1 MNTPQ
6 TPRQDAAWN
15 LNSLRRGITYRATT
29 RQGTAAG
36 EYLGMEAPHG
46 DRAILLRHGAR
57 TESIPLSDVTSIQP
71 VAA

>member
-1 MNTPQ
+1 MNTSHLSCP
-6 TPRQDAAWN
+6 TVAWN